1 MDAMAKDSRLKR
13 LLLTPTFAM
22 YAACALLWVVAGLV
36 FPGFADPGHLRY
48 MLEISAILGIVAVGQ
63 TLVVITAGID
73 LSVGAMMT
81 FAAIFGPAISL
92 EIGDQGI
99 LSILLLLALTA
110 SIGALNGLAITF
122 LRIHPMIMTLA
133 MATILTGVM
142 LLVSGGTAVSVQ
154 NPIVVG
160 LAQGHIGGVS
170 VSIIVWIAA
179 AVATSF
185 VLRKTVLGAWIY
197 AVGTSERASA
207 LSGVN
212 EKLVHVAVYAISGLT
227 AGLTGVLLS
236 GITMQGYIG
245 IGDPYLLLSIAAV
258 VVGGTSILGGQGGYL
273 GTIAGSILLTTII
286 SIIQIVNVAAGW
298 RQIILG
304 LLVLGLL
311 TLYAREGRT
320 R

>member
-1 MDAMAKDSRLKR
+1 MRRLERNSRL
-13 LLLTPTFAM
+13 LHQLANPTTAM
-22 YAACALLWVVAGLV
+22 YLACILLWIFAGVV
-36 FPGFADPGHLRY
+36 FPGFGDLGHLRY
-48 MLEISAILGIVAVGQ
+48 MLELSAILGIVAVGQ

-92 EIGDQGI
+92 AIGDQGI
-99 LSILLLLALTA
+99 VSIVLLLAVTTA
-110 SIGALNGLAITF
+110 IGTLNGLAITF

-142 LLVSGGTAVSVQ
+142 LLVSGGTAVAVQ
-154 NPIVVG
+154 NPIVVWM
-160 LAQGHIGGVS
+160 AQGHVAGVS
-170 VSIIVWIAA
+170 ISIIVWITAA
-179 AVATSF
+179 IITNFA
-185 VLRKTVLGAWIY
+185 LHKTVLGLWIY
-197 AVGTSERASA
+197 AVGTSERASE

-212 EKLVHVAVYAISGLT
+212 ERLVHVSVYAISGLT

-258 VVGGTSILGGQGGYL
+258 VVGGTSILGGQGSYL

-286 SIIQIVNVAAGW
+286 SIIQIINVAAGW

-304 LLVLGLL
+304 LMVLGLL
-311 TLYAREGRT
+311 TLYARERHT

>member
-1 MDAMAKDSRLKR
+1 MGALARDSRLMR

-22 YAACALLWVVAGLV
+22 YAACALLWIVAGFV
-36 FPGFADPGHLRY
+36 FPGFSDPGHLRY

-92 EIGDQGI
+92 AVGDQGI
-99 LSILLLLALTA
+99 VSILLLLALTA
-110 SIGALNGLAITF
+110 AIGALNGLAITY

-154 NPIVVG
+154 NPIVVW

-170 VSIIVWIAA
+170 VSIIVWIVAA
-179 AVATSF
+179 IATSF

-286 SIIQIVNVAAGW
+286 SIIQIINVAAGW